1 MHDKNKDISIN
12 VGSGVSRLEIELPQL
27 EVRTPSTT
35 ETNIDLDEK
44 SNNEPVKLVEFND
57 RFLYNNVGQKTYYN
71 KAFFK
76 GQSRQPG
83 MYKLGYPKAKL
94 FTLATDQ
101 DLEQYNNFLAQL
113 GGENEDPQI
122 ANLNIDKQFHD
133 GKFVILASY
142 NEVWYILPEQ
152 K

>member
-12 VGSGVSRLEIELPQL
+12 VGSGVSRLELELPQL
-27 EVRTPSTT
+27 EVKTPGIT
-35 ETNIDLDEK
+35 ETNIDLNEK
-44 SNNEPVKLVEFND
+44 SDNEPIKLVEFND

-94 FTLATDQ
+94 FTLSTDQ
-101 DLEQYNNFLAQL
+101 DLQQYNNFLAQL

>member
-12 VGSGVSRLEIELPQL
+12 VGSGVSRLELELPQL

-76 GQSRQPG
+76 GQSKQPG

>member
-12 VGSGVSRLEIELPQL
+12 VGSGVSRLELELPQL
-27 EVRTPSTT
+27 EVRTPSTI

-94 FTLATDQ
+94 FTLATD
-101 DLEQYNNFLAQL
+101 
-113 GGENEDPQI
+113 
-122 ANLNIDKQFHD
+122 
-133 GKFVILASY
+133 
-142 NEVWYILPEQ
+142 
-152 K
+152 

>member
-12 VGSGVSRLEIELPQL
+12 VGSGVSRLELELPQL

>member
-1 MHDKNKDISIN
+1 MNKNKDISIN
-12 VGSGVSRLEIELPQL
+12 VGSGVSRVELEI
-27 EVRTPSTT
+27 PSQDTNLQ
-35 ETNIDLDEK
+35 EENIDIN
-44 SNNEPVKLVEFND
+44 SIQNEPIKLVEFND

-94 FTLATDQ
+94 FTLSTEQ
-101 DLEQYNNFLAQL
+101 DLEQYNNFLAQI

-133 GKFVILASY
+133 GKFVILVSY

>member
-1 MHDKNKDISIN
+1 MLDKNKDISIN
-12 VGSGVSRLEIELPQL
+12 TGTGVHRVDINIEPSVDETTQPEDIKNTPEIINLP
-27 EVRTPSTT
+27 
-35 ETNIDLDEK
+35 
-44 SNNEPVKLVEFND
+44 EFND

-83 MYKLGYPKAKL
+83 MYKLGYPKSKL
-94 FTLATDQ
+94 FTLSTQ
-101 DLEQYNNFLAQL
+101 EDLEQYNSFLAQI
-113 GGENEDPQI
+113 GGEGEDPQI
-122 ANLNIDKQFHD
+122 ANLTIDKQFYE

-142 NEVWYILPEQ
+142 NEVWYILPDQ

>member
-12 VGSGVSRLEIELPQL
+12 VGSGVSRLELELPQL

-71 KAFFK
+71 KAFLK

>member
-1 MHDKNKDISIN
+1 MNKNKDISIN
-12 VGSGVSRLEIELPQL
+12 VGSGVSRVELEI
-27 EVRTPSTT
+27 PSQDTSLQEENT
-35 ETNIDLDEK
+35 DLN
-44 SNNEPVKLVEFND
+44 SVQNEPIKLVEFND

-94 FTLATDQ
+94 FTLSTEQ
-101 DLEQYNNFLAQL
+101 DLEQYNNFLAQI

>member
-12 VGSGVSRLEIELPQL
+12 VGSGVSRLELELPQL
-27 EVRTPSTT
+27 EVKTPGIT

-44 SNNEPVKLVEFND
+44 SDNEPIKLVEFND

-76 GQSRQPG
+76 GQSKQPG

>member
-12 VGSGVSRLEIELPQL
+12 VGSGVSRLELELPQL
-27 EVRTPSTT
+27 EVKTTSTI

-44 SNNEPVKLVEFND
+44 SNNEPIELVEFND

>member
-1 MHDKNKDISIN
+1 MNKNKDISIN
-12 VGSGVSRLEIELPQL
+12 VGSGVSRIELEI
-27 EVRTPSTT
+27 PSQDTSLQ
-35 ETNIDLDEK
+35 EENIDIN
-44 SNNEPVKLVEFND
+44 SIQNEPVKLVEFND

-94 FTLATDQ
+94 FTLSTEQ
-101 DLEQYNNFLAQL
+101 DLEQYNNFLAQI

>member
-1 MHDKNKDISIN
+1 MNKNKDISIN
-12 VGSGVSRLEIELPQL
+12 VGSGVSRVELEIPSQDTLLQEENTDINL
-27 EVRTPSTT
+27 EQH
-35 ETNIDLDEK
+35 
-44 SNNEPVKLVEFND
+44 EPIKLVEFND

-94 FTLATDQ
+94 FTLSNEQ

>member
-1 MHDKNKDISIN
+1 MLDKNKDISIN
-12 VGSGVSRLEIELPQL
+12 TGTGVNRVDINI
-27 EVRTPSTT
+27 TPSVDETT
-35 ETNIDLDEK
+35 QPED
-44 SNNEPVKLVEFND
+44 VKNTPEIINLPEFND

-83 MYKLGYPKAKL
+83 MYKLGYPKSKL
-94 FTLATDQ
+94 FTLSTQ
-101 DLEQYNNFLAQL
+101 EDLEQYNSFLAQI
-113 GGENEDPQI
+113 GGEGEDPQI
-122 ANLNIDKQFHD
+122 ANLTIDKQFYE

-142 NEVWYILPEQ
+142 NEVWYILPDQ